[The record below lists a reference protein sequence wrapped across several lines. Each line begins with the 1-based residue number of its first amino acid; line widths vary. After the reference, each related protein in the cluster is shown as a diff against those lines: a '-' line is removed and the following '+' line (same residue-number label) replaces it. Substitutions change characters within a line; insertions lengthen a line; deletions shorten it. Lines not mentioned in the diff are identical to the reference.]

1 MRAWSGRRGWRGRG
15 PARPLCP
22 GRNGLGPCARGTMTW
37 QRSEPP
43 SGAPRVLAAGHQ
55 HAERVLA
62 PRAWAVAP
70 AVTLL
75 QGTHSLVSGRG
86 ERQNIKANVY

>member
-1 MRAWSGRRGWRGRG
+1 M
-15 PARPLCP
+15 
-22 GRNGLGPCARGTMTW
+22 
-37 QRSEPP
+37 EPQGFLQP
-43 SGAPRVLAAGHQ
+43 GHQ
-55 HAERVLA
+55 RAERVLA

-86 ERQNIKANVY
+86 EKQNIKANVY

>member
-1 MRAWSGRRGWRGRG
+1 MGLER
-15 PARPLCP
+15 PARVAGPWPCPLP
-22 GRNGLGPCARGTMTW
+22 LSGPKWARALCAGHSDLAEVRAPQWSPKGS
-37 QRSEPP
+37 RS
-43 SGAPRVLAAGHQ
+43 RHQ